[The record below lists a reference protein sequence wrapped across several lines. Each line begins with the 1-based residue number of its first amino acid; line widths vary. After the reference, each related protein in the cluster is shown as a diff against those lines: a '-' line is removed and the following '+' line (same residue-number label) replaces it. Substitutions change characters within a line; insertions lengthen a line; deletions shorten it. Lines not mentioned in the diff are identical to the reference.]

1 MPSPISSSKRYR
13 RHKRAGGK
21 AFQATRTDAFDF
33 KGAALSPQAAVP
45 DCNPPELVDD
55 PTAPQ
60 FRDAAGKIIE

>member
-1 MPSPISSSKRYR
+1 VVQKLGLVRWPSLSGR
-13 RHKRAGGK
+13 G
-21 AFQATRTDAFDF
+21 TDAFDF